1 MGCFSKLYIGST
13 EVSSNVWM
21 APMVGYTHYPFRT
34 LVKQLGAGLAFT
46 EMIHAGMLLSQDKT
60 MLQRLSPEIPER
72 DKAVQL
78 VGSDPALMEQVC
90 RSDFMHNVRIIDIN
104 MACPNLAVLNH
115 GGGCALTEDLTR
127 AGKIIEGCK
136 RSGKTIT
143 VKCRAGMRK
152 EKIMAEPFAR
162 MCEQAGADAIII
174 HGRTCDMDYS
184 CPSVPEYIALAK
196 AAVSIPV
203 IANGDIASR
212 EDAED
217 LICQTG
223 ADGVMLGRSALKNP
237 FLFSDITGITPDKKE
252 VFTQQAMLISAGEET
267 QQELRYL
274 QNLLTL
280 CLPEENRTNAQ
291 IQRIRDIWQPEQL
304 MILAAQLV

>member
-13 EVSSNVWM
+13 EVSSNIWM

-34 LVKQLGAGLAFT
+34 LVKQLGAGIAFT
-46 EMIHAGMLLSQDKT
+46 EMINADMLFYRDKT
-60 MLQRLSPEIPER
+60 MLNRLSPEIPET

-78 VGSDPALMEQVC
+78 VGSGPALMEQVC
-90 RSDFMHNVRIIDIN
+90 RSNFMHNVRIIDIN

-115 GGGCALTEDLTR
+115 GAGCALTEDLSR
-127 AGKIIEGCK
+127 AGKIIESCK

-143 VKCRAGMRK
+143 VKCRAGMCK
-152 EKIMAEPFAR
+152 ERIMAEPFSR

-184 CPSVPEYIALAK
+184 VPSVPEYIALAK

-203 IANGDIASR
+203 IANGDISSR
-212 EDAED
+212 ENAED
-217 LICQTG
+217 LIRQTG
-223 ADGVMLGRSALKNP
+223 ADGVMFGRSAIKNP

-252 VFTQQAMLISAGEET
+252 LFTQQAMLISAAEQT

-274 QNLLTL
+274 QNLLIL
-280 CLPEENRTNAQ
+280 CLPEDKRTQ
-291 IQRIRDIWQPEQL
+291 EHIQLIRDHWQPEQL
-304 MILAAQLV
+304 SILAAKLL